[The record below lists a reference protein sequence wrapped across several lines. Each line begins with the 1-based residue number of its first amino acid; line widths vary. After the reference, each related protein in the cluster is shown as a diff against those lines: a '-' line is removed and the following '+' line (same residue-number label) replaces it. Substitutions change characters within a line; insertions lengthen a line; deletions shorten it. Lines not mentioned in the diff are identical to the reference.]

1 MSQNLCDHVQDLFAN
16 TLKKGDPAKYP
27 HAILNKWIQQLHE
40 VAYLNPRRLSATRR
54 GHWFGYVATD
64 VLTNAGDH
72 IFKILNLFVKFGR
85 KVDGE
90 DAGVR
95 SMRGLSF
102 VFREL
107 RPYITEGKVLDL
119 SKGAPTEF
127 PSGMNADKVLEA
139 VGSIQRI
146 MLTVLN
152 PRFYDKDA
160 LPPYSN
166 TMAGF
171 AKIQDAMNGFLGT
184 IDNTVR
190 EILDLPGTPA
200 DKEALREGLWTMLK
214 SIQTPEALGGMWYQM
229 EMMKRVGI
237 KNLRDVE
244 GFLQHQ
250 IAKAADP
257 NALASR
263 GLDLQLDASHVVR
276 FIECKFGQYKPDLT
290 KVRQIVNQLDALD
303 AADIPHYRVFISG
316 HGRQPFD
323 AVEHVHQCGGRFL
336 RYAVLDRMKVRQ
348 TLSGGAT
355 ELVNGPWK
363 PKVRNKVLDMLN
375 THMKQKFG
383 PQFDA
388 ETFFTGLKLIRINS
402 RQRPAGVSTADWAKM
417 QEARKFLGNQFFKV
431 EAADHITVGL

>member
-1 MSQNLCDHVQDLFAN
+1 MAQDLCDHVQELFAKA
-16 TLKKGDPAKYP
+16 LKEDPAKYP

-54 GHWFGYVATD
+54 GHWFGATGMVTD
-64 VLTNAGDH
+64 AGDQ
-72 IFKILNLFVKFGR
+72 IFGTLKLFLKFGR

-90 DAGVR
+90 DVGIQ

-107 RPYITEGKVLDL
+107 RPYITEGKVLNL

-190 EILDLPGTPA
+190 EILDLPGTPT

-229 EMMKRVGI
+229 EMMKRAGI

-244 GFLQHQ
+244 GFLRHQ

-257 NALASR
+257 DALSSR
-263 GLDLQLDASHVVR
+263 GLDLELDASHAIR

-316 HGRQPFD
+316 HGKSSLD
-323 AVEHVHQCGGRFL
+323 AAEHVKQCGGRFL
-336 RYAVLDRMKVRQ
+336 RYAVLDRMKVRE
-348 TLSGGAT
+348 TLADGST
-355 ELVNGPWK
+355 QMINGSWK
-363 PKVRNKVLDMLN
+363 PKVRDKVMAMLN
-375 THMKQKFG
+375 AHMKQKFG

-388 ETFFTGLKLIRINS
+388 QTFFTGPKLLRINS
-402 RQRPAGVSTADWAKM
+402 PHKPPGVSNADWAKM
-417 QEARKFLGNQFFKV
+417 QEARDFMGNQFFKV
-431 EAADHITVGL
+431 EPADHITVGL